1 MSYYTRQNLII
12 SFIFC
17 LVIAG
22 LISPQKAFAES
33 QNTASFGL
41 AMHGNTKYSVED
53 THLAYVNPDAPKG
66 GILKLA
72 APRDSY
78 DTLNPYTIKG
88 TAAAG
93 LNLVYDRLMQRVW
106 DEPFTMYPLIAERV
120 DVPEDRSWITFHLNP
135 KAVFH
140 DGSQITSA
148 DVEYSFNMFK
158 EFGRPNMR
166 RVYGLVDKIEI
177 LSPSSIKFTLGEG
190 YDRETVMILAMMPV
204 ISKAWWS
211 QREFDQTLTEIP
223 LLNGPYKI
231 KSSDTGRQII
241 YERVADYWAKDL
253 LVNKGHFNF
262 DEVVYDYYR
271 DNTIVLEAFKKG
283 DLNFHRE
290 SDVTKWNTAY
300 SDINPEEI
308 IKWEAPHNR
317 PERAH
322 GFIFNLRR
330 AQFQNVDV
338 RKALKLAFDYEWI
351 GQNLFH
357 GEYKP
362 VNSFFPNSIL
372 TAPEEISPEEQK
384 ILDFWSDD
392 VLINDLPNVTN
403 IRKRLKLA
411 GELLDKVGYVIQNG
425 KRIHKETGRTLDF
438 ELLIATDQEEKIAL
452 AYQKNLKR
460 LGIDMSIRVMDSAA
474 FQERRKTYDY
484 DAFAYYWLNSLSPG
498 SEQLVYWS
506 CEAAEQE
513 GRFNYA
519 GICNQALD
527 EFATKIADAKTY
539 DELKLY
545 AHLIDRVL
553 KSEHIMVPLFY
564 KGSDYVAYHS
574 TLAHPEATPTYGVV
588 IETWWAN
595 KPN

>member
-1 MSYYTRQNLII
+1 MSKEN
-12 SFIFC
+12 
-17 LVIAG
+17 G
-22 LISPQKAFAES
+22 NAES
-33 QNTASFGL
+33 LYGL
-41 AMHGNTKYSVED
+41 AMHGDAKYSPED
-53 THLAYVNPDAPKG
+53 THLEYANPDAPKG
-66 GILKLA
+66 GTLKMA
-72 APRDSY
+72 APQDSY

-93 LNLVYDRLMQRVW
+93 LALGYDRLMQRVW

-120 DVPEDRSWITFHLNP
+120 EVPENRSSITFHLNP

-148 DVEYSFNMFK
+148 DVKYSYTMLK

-166 RVYGLVDKIEI
+166 RVYGLVEKVDI

-190 YDRETVMILAMMPV
+190 HDRETVMILAMMP
-204 ISKAWWS
+204 ILSKAWWS

-231 KSSDTGRQII
+231 KTSDIGRQII
-241 YERVADYWAKDL
+241 YERVPDYWAKDL
-253 LVNKGHFNF
+253 LVSKGHFNF
-262 DEVVYDYYR
+262 DNVIYDYYR
-271 DNTIVLEAFKKG
+271 DTTISLEAFKKG

-290 SDVTKWNTAY
+290 GDVTRWNTAF
-300 SDINPEEI
+300 SEI
-308 IKWEAPHNR
+308 DPKKITRWEAPHNR

-338 RKALKLAFDYEWI
+338 RKALRLAFDYEWV
-351 GQNLFH
+351 GKNLFH
-357 GEYKP
+357 GEFKA
-362 VNSFFPNSIL
+362 VDSFFPNSVL
-372 TAPEEISPEEQK
+372 AAPDEISSQEQK
-384 ILDFWSDD
+384 TLDFWGDD
-392 VLINDLPNVTN
+392 VRINDLPKADT
-403 IRKRLKLA
+403 IREKLKLA
-411 GELLDKVGYVIQNG
+411 GELLDKVGYVIKNG
-425 KRIHKETGRTLDF
+425 KRIHQDKGRILDF
-438 ELLIATDQEEKIAL
+438 ELLIATDQERKIAL

-460 LGIDMSIRVMDSAA
+460 LGIDMQIRKMDSAA
-474 FQERRKTYDY
+474 FQDRRKTYDY
-484 DAFAYYWLNSLSPG
+484 DAFAYFWLNSLSPG

-506 CEAAEQE
+506 CEAAEQD

-527 EFATKIADAKTY
+527 EFAMKIADAKTY

-564 KGSDYVAYHS
+564 KGSDYVAYAKD
-574 TLAHPEATPTYGVV
+574 LAHPEITPTYGIV
-588 IETWWAN
+588 IETWYAN
-595 KPN
+595 QP